1 VSYISLIDID
11 GVSMYFFKQTNFIIL
26 FLLRQQFALYICVMC
41 VVYTLTSYHNNGS
54 EMTEILHGAEN
65 VMKAILQFL
74 SKSNKID
81 SCADYKG
88 PSVAIEVQEYKKL
101 LFDLRTRRIKL
112 RYVTDI
118 TKENVHYC
126 KELMEFEYEIR
137 HLDGIK
143 ANFSVSETEYMATAT
158 LQEAKPVPQVIYS
171 NVKDFIEQQKFVFE
185 SFWNKAIP
193 AKQRIREIE
202 GVNLGTTEIIQDS
215 FRTKEVF
222 IDIIRSAADEILLI
236 LPTVNAFLREE
247 RIGII
252 QLLREAA
259 EEHNIQ
265 VRVLTPV
272 NDIIE
277 KTLQKLE
284 QKKEEKKDNI
294 EVRRIELESEIQ
306 STIVVTDRKASLIT
320 ELKDDLK
327 EDIVEA
333 IGLSTYSTSKPTV
346 LSYVSIFE
354 KFWKQIELYEQLKV
368 QDKMQ
373 KEFINIASH
382 EMKTPTQAIIGY
394 SDLLQRHPEKKE
406 QMIQAISRNAIRL
419 QRLTNDILDVTRIE
433 SQSLN
438 LNKEQFNLNELIT
451 SVVEDYRSQ
460 IEKENGNVKLLYNKP
475 KRDDFLIVE
484 ADRERIIQAI
494 SNLLSN
500 AIKFTPREGG
510 IVSITVKEK
519 KNHNDINSQQVIV
532 SVTDNGE
539 GIHPE
544 IFPRLFSKFA
554 TKSSKGTGLGLFIT
568 KSIIEAHGGT
578 IYAENILDGERG
590 ATFTFSLPLSKK
602 QQQQQQKEQHSNME
616 QISSHQK

>member
-1 VSYISLIDID
+1 
-11 GVSMYFFKQTNFIIL
+11 MQ
-26 FLLRQQFALYICVMC
+26 RQQFALYICVMC

-54 EMTEILHGAEN
+54 ERTEILHGAEN

-81 SCADYKG
+81 SCGDYKG

-171 NVKDFIEQQKFVFE
+171 NVKDFIEQQNFVFE

-202 GVNLGTTEIIQDS
+202 EGVNLGTTEIIQDS
-215 FRTKEVF
+215 FRTKKVF
-222 IDIIRSAADEILLI
+222 IDIIKSAADEILLI

-259 EEHNIQ
+259 EERNIQ

-284 QKKEEKKDNI
+284 QKKEEKKGNI

-333 IGLSTYSTSKPTV
+333 IGLSTYSTSKATV

-406 QMIQAISRNAIRL
+406 QMIEAISRNAIRL

-438 LNKEQFNLNELIT
+438 LNKEQFNLNDLIT
-451 SVVEDYRSQ
+451 SVVEDHKSQ
-460 IEKENGNVKLLYNKP
+460 IEKENYNVNLSYSKSEKN
-475 KRDDFLIVE
+475 DFLMVE
-484 ADRERIIQAI
+484 ADRGRITQVI

-500 AIKFTPREGG
+500 ALKFTPKEGG
-510 IVSITVKEK
+510 IVSITAKEK
-519 KNHNDINSQQVIV
+519 KNDNYNNQQVIV

-544 IFPRLFSKFA
+544 IFPRLFMKFA

-578 IYAENILDGERG
+578 IYAENISDGERG

-602 QQQQQQKEQHSNME
+602 QQQQQKEQHSNMQ

>member
-1 VSYISLIDID
+1 
-11 GVSMYFFKQTNFIIL
+11 MYFFKQTNFIIL

-54 EMTEILHGAEN
+54 ERTEILHGAEN

-126 KELMEFEYEIR
+126 KELMKFEYEIR
-137 HLDGIK
+137 HLNGIK
-143 ANFSVSETEYMATAT
+143 ANFSVSKTEYMATAT

-185 SFWNKAIP
+185 SFWNNAIP

-202 GVNLGTTEIIQDS
+202 EGVNIGTTEIIQDS

-247 RIGII
+247 RIGIVQI
-252 QLLREAA
+252 LREAA
-259 EEHNIQ
+259 EERNIQ

-284 QKKEEKKDNI
+284 QKKEEKKGNI

-438 LNKEQFNLNELIT
+438 LNKEQFNLKDLIT

-500 AIKFTPREGG
+500 ALKFTPREGG

-602 QQQQQQKEQHSNME
+602 QQQQQKEQHSNME
-616 QISSHQK
+616 QISSHQNEKREEDLSCR